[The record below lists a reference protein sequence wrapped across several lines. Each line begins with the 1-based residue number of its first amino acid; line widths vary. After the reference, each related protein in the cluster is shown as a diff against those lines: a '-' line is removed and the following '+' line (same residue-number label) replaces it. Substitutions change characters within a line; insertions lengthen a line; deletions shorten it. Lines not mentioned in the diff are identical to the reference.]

1 MIKKIFLIK
10 FIILILA
17 SCGYSPMLSQN
28 SDLNFMIVDYELKG
42 DSQINKLI
50 ENRLDKYSST
60 NSDKKFKIKIDTN
73 YNKITA
79 VRDLTGKITNL
90 KLITKLDLIY
100 TIDNSGQ
107 KRESKKVSF
116 SESVTIVKNENNY
129 EQDKYETIVVKNMSE
144 LLLNKLILF
153 LSRAQ

>member
-10 FIILILA
+10 FIFLILV

-28 SDLNFMIVDYELKG
+28 SDLNFMIVSYELKG
-42 DSQINKLI
+42 DSEINKLI
-50 ENRLDKYSST
+50 ENRLDKYLST
-60 NSDKKFKIKIDTN
+60 NNDKKFKIKIDTN

-100 TIDNSGQ
+100 IIDNSEQ
-107 KRESKKVSF
+107 KKESKKVSF

-129 EQDKYETIVVKNMSE
+129 EQDKYEKIVVKNMSE
-144 LLLNKLILF
+144 LLFNKLTLF